1 MGRKWLSGRRRQ
13 TVNLLVYTLVG
24 SNPTFLKIYKN
35 QKFSIYNNKY
45 HIYNRYNSNKI
56 DSYRNNLKNY
66 SNSMYNLYKYN
77 CKNINRVINHKLII
91 SKLLNTIIYLNRI
104 QLESNK
110 NVVPTVYQLN
120 FNYKRNRFFPS
131 VCYNKISILN
141 SSLGIISKYFDTKK
155 SFLKSKSSYI
165 LSILYIKRLLLSI
178 PIYKLNL
185 NVVRIP
191 IYLKDMVNRLL
202 SKDKVYLENP
212 FIKNQYVTYN
222 KSLQISFI

>member
-1 MGRKWLSGRRRQ
+1 M
-13 TVNLLVYTLVG
+13 
-24 SNPTFLKIYKN
+24 
-35 QKFSIYNNKY
+35 
-45 HIYNRYNSNKI
+45 
-56 DSYRNNLKNY
+56 
-66 SNSMYNLYKYN
+66 
-77 CKNINRVINHKLII
+77 
-91 SKLLNTIIYLNRI
+91 IYLNRI
-104 QLESNK
+104 QLGSNR

-222 KSLQISFI
+222 KSLQISFIYFIGNKPFGKLKYKKSGRLKRKIRKKIIMLNSIKD